1 MSENRLAGELFAARK
16 RAVGDSDRE
25 PLSSVSP
32 RIQRQYTRFA
42 EELRPVLDQAAADAP
57 ADVETRVFNA
67 FADADERGVVL
78 DGLSVAELT
87 ALVMDGIR
95 NPRT

>member
-16 RAVGDSDRE
+16 RAIGDSDRE
-25 PLSSVSP
+25 PLSSMSL

-42 EELRPVLDQAAADAP
+42 EELRPVLDQAADAP

-67 FADADERGVVL
+67 FADADERGVAL
-78 DGLSVAELT
+78 DRLTVAELT

-95 NPRT
+95 NPTT